1 MFIDLIIITSSG
13 FIFNDIEK
21 ALWSL
26 ISIYVTSKIIDM
38 ILTGAPSEK
47 VVHIT
52 TAKPVELSKF
62 IKEQIGRSG
71 TIIHGQGL
79 DETEEKNIIF
89 MVVEP
94 RKINRLREIIKE
106 YDPPE
111 AFMVVMEAR
120 ELLGRGHG
128 G

>member
-1 MFIDLIIITSSG
+1 
-13 FIFNDIEK
+13 
-21 ALWSL
+21 
-26 ISIYVTSKIIDM
+26 M

-106 YDPPE
+106 YDPE